1 MTNEFILTLENQL
14 RGIGTRMKE
23 LHFSASNITIHKL
36 IDDYNEEFNEFEDE
50 IMENAQALWGT
61 IKPGDLDPV
70 LPEDTEFSKLLETI
84 RGLLAGIKKEAGD
97 NRMWTGIINIVDDFW
112 ATTNKYVYLINIE
125 NKVG

>member
-23 LHFSASNITIHKL
+23 LHFSAPNITIHKL